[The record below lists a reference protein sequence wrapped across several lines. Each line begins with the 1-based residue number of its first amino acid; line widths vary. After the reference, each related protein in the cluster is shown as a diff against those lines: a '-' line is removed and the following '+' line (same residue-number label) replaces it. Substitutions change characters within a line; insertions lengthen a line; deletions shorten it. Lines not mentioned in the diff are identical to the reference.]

1 MGGAAAP
8 GDGSAEPAPTLD
20 AGVAGAPIDTSLFGV
35 EYKRLP
41 VRMVLEMDQRWL
53 PKLIA
58 ECASQPLQVEVQE
71 VRVNAADAMDPN
83 VGGGGGPMM
92 MGGSEFG
99 AGGGSLFQEQA
110 GIQGFPAQSNVVNV
124 VIQGV
129 IYIFNKP
136 DPTKLKVS
144 DEAETT
150 TAAL

>member
-1 MGGAAAP
+1 M
-8 GDGSAEPAPTLD
+8 
-20 AGVAGAPIDTSLFGV
+20 FGV

-71 VRVNAADAMDPN
+71 VRINTPDAMDPN
-83 VGGGGGPMM
+83 AAGGGGSM
-92 MGGSEFG
+92 MGGSDFG
-99 AGGGSLFQEQA
+99 VGGGSLFQEQP

-136 DPTKLKVS
+136 DPTKLKVA